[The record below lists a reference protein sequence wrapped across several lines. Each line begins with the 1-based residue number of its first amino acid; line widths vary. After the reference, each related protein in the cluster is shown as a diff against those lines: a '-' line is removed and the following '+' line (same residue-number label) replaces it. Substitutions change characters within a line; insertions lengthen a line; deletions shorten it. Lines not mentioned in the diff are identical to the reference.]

1 MKAFLNNYFAS
12 VSDYSEHRETLM
24 GLVENGS
31 AKFEE
36 TVEWDNLKVK
46 LEILYYHQS
55 RRKRLKLLNL
65 VNLSIKRVSNGSH
78 CPLSFQVR

>member
-1 MKAFLNNYFAS
+1 
-12 VSDYSEHRETLM
+12 M

-46 LEILYYHQS
+46 LEIQYDQQS
-55 RRKRLKLLNL
+55 RRKILKLLNL
-65 VNLSIKRVSNGSH
+65 VN
-78 CPLSFQVR
+78 

>member
-1 MKAFLNNYFAS
+1 LKAFLDNCFSS

-46 LEILYYHQS
+46 LEIEYDQQS
-55 RRKRLKLLNL
+55 RRKRLE
-65 VNLSIKRVSNGSH
+65 
-78 CPLSFQVR
+78 

>member
-1 MKAFLNNYFAS
+1 MVESHNIIIYFKVFLNNYFAS

-46 LEILYYHQS
+46 LEIQYDQQS
-55 RRKRLKLLNL
+55 RRKRLE
-65 VNLSIKRVSNGSH
+65 
-78 CPLSFQVR
+78 

>member
-1 MKAFLNNYFAS
+1 MVELHNRIINFKVFLDKFFTS

-31 AKFEE
+31 AEFEE

-46 LEILYYHQS
+46 LEIQFDHQS
-55 RRKRLKLLNL
+55 RRKRLE
-65 VNLSIKRVSNGSH
+65 
-78 CPLSFQVR
+78 